1 MNKPI
6 RNALESIF
14 AGERQLNVRAEVM
27 NIFSTENPFF
37 EKLKKLD
44 DTVEHYKIKSINEIL
59 VDLLIMNA
67 IVQSPDREAFFDSEE
82 WQSIEDSTLD
92 RGSELLNLFL
102 FLQEC
107 KDDDMTA
114 NLSTFLEDFLLVHED
129 EFQDE
134 HRIYEDIIKH
144 QEAIET
150 DEENI
155 VEISKTLSPDSDMN
169 ELFLPLMLYFYG
181 VENKTKI
188 GLQHFTHY
196 QLAAY
201 AALNGF
207 TTIN

>member
-1 MNKPI
+1 MHKPI

-27 NIFSTENPFF
+27 NIFSSDEAFF
-37 EKLKKLD
+37 QKLKRLD
-44 DTVEHYKIKSINEIL
+44 DTVEHYKIQSISEIL
-59 VDLLIMNA
+59 VDLLIMDSIA
-67 IVQSPDREAFFDSEE
+67 RSEDREAFFDSEE
-82 WQSIEDSTLD
+82 WQTIEESTLD
-92 RGSELLNLFL
+92 RGSELLNMFL

-134 HRIYEDIIKH
+134 HRIYEDIIKN

-150 DEENI
+150 DEETI
-155 VEISKTLSPDSDMN
+155 LALSKNLSPDSDMKD
-169 ELFLPLMLYFYG
+169 LFLPIMLYFYG
-181 VENKTKI
+181 VENKIKI
-188 GLQHFTHY
+188 NPQNFSHY

-201 AALNGF
+201 AGLNGF

>member
-1 MNKPI
+1 MHKPI

-27 NIFSTENPFF
+27 NIFSSDHSFA
-37 EKLKKLD
+37 EKLKRLD
-44 DTVEHYKIKSINEIL
+44 DTVEHYKIHSISEIL
-59 VDLLIMNA
+59 VDLLIMNSIA
-67 IVQSPDREAFFDSEE
+67 QSPDREAFFDSPE
-82 WQSIEDSTLD
+82 WQSIEESTLD
-92 RGSELLNLFL
+92 RGSELLNMFL

-107 KDDDMTA
+107 KDDDVTA
-114 NLSTFLEDFLLVHED
+114 NLNTFLEDFLLVHED

-144 QEAIET
+144 QDVIEG
-150 DEENI
+150 DEDTI
-155 VEISKTLSPDSDMN
+155 LAISKTLEPDSDMKD
-169 ELFLPLMLYFYG
+169 LFLPLMLYFYG

-188 GLQHFTHY
+188 SLKHFNHY

>member
-1 MNKPI
+1 MHKPI

-27 NIFSTENPFF
+27 IVFSSEDKFMD
-37 EKLKKLD
+37 KLKRID
-44 DTVEHYKIKSINEIL
+44 AIVEIHKIKSISEIL
-59 VDLLIMNA
+59 VDLLIIDA
-67 IVQSPDREAFFDSEE
+67 IARSTDREAFFDSEE
-82 WQSIEDSTLD
+82 WLVIEEGTLD
-92 RGSELLNLFL
+92 RGSELLNMFL

-107 KDDDMTA
+107 KDDDITA
-114 NLSTFLEDFLLVHED
+114 NLATFLDDFLLVHED

-144 QEAIET
+144 QDAIDT
-150 DEENI
+150 DEEAILN
-155 VEISKTLSPDSDMN
+155 ISKELSNDSDMK

-181 VENKTKI
+181 LEHKTKI
-188 GLQHFTHY
+188 DLSTFTHY

>member
-1 MNKPI
+1 MHRPI

-27 NIFSTENPFF
+27 NIFSSNEGFF
-37 EKLKKLD
+37 EKLKRLD
-44 DTVEHYKIKSINEIL
+44 DTVEHYRIKAISEIL

-67 IVQSPDREAFFDSEE
+67 ITNSKDREAFFDSEE
-82 WQSIEDSTLD
+82 WQVIEESTLD
-92 RGSELLNLFL
+92 RGSELLNVFL

-114 NLSTFLEDFLLVHED
+114 NLSTFLDDFLLVHED

-134 HRIYEDIIKH
+134 HLIYEDIIKN

-150 DEENI
+150 DEETI
-155 VEISKTLSPDSDMN
+155 VNISKSLSNESDMK

-181 VENKTKI
+181 MENKTKI
-188 GLQHFTHY
+188 NLKHFNHY

>member
-1 MNKPI
+1 MHKPI

-27 NIFSTENPFF
+27 IVFSSEDKFMD
-37 EKLKKLD
+37 KLKRID
-44 DTVEHYKIKSINEIL
+44 AIVEIHKIKSISEIL
-59 VDLLIMNA
+59 VDLLIIDA
-67 IVQSPDREAFFDSEE
+67 IARSTDREAFFDSEE
-82 WQSIEDSTLD
+82 WLVIEEGTLD
-92 RGSELLNLFL
+92 RGSELLNMFL

-107 KDDDMTA
+107 KDDDITA
-114 NLSTFLEDFLLVHED
+114 NLATFLDDFLLVHED

-144 QEAIET
+144 QDAIDT
-150 DEENI
+150 DEEAILN
-155 VEISKTLSPDSDMN
+155 ISKELSNDSDMK

-181 VENKTKI
+181 LEHKTKI
-188 GLQHFTHY
+188 DLSTFTNY

>member
-1 MNKPI
+1 MHKPI

-27 NIFSTENPFF
+27 NIFSSEESFF
-37 EKLKKLD
+37 EKLKRLD
-44 DTVEHYKIKSINEIL
+44 DTVEHYKIKSISEIL

-67 IVQSPDREAFFDSEE
+67 IAKSTDREAFFDSEE
-82 WQSIEDSTLD
+82 WQNIEESTLD
-92 RGSELLNLFL
+92 RGSELLNMFL

-144 QEAIET
+144 QDAMET
-150 DEENI
+150 DEETIITLAKN
-155 VEISKTLSPDSDMN
+155 LSPDSDMK

-181 VENKTKI
+181 VENKIKI
-188 GLQHFTHY
+188 NLQNFSHY

>member
-1 MNKPI
+1 MHKPI

-27 NIFSTENPFF
+27 NIFSSDEAFF
-37 EKLKKLD
+37 EKLKRLD
-44 DTVEHYKIKSINEIL
+44 DTVEHYKIQSISEIL

-67 IVQSPDREAFFDSEE
+67 IAKSEDREAFFDSEE
-82 WQSIEDSTLD
+82 WQNIEESTLD
-92 RGSELLNLFL
+92 RGSELLNMFL

-134 HRIYEDIIKH
+134 HRIYEDIIKN
-144 QEAIET
+144 QEAVET
-150 DEENI
+150 DEETI
-155 VEISKTLSPDSDMN
+155 IALAKSLSPDSDMKD
-169 ELFLPLMLYFYG
+169 LFLPIMLYFYG

-188 GLQHFTHY
+188 NPTNFTHY

>member
-1 MNKPI
+1 MHKPI

-27 NIFSTENPFF
+27 NIFSSEHPFAD
-37 EKLKKLD
+37 KLKRLD
-44 DTVEHYKIKSINEIL
+44 DTVEHYKIKSISEIL
-59 VDLLIMNA
+59 VDLLIMNSIA
-67 IVQSPDREAFFDSEE
+67 QSTDREAFFDSEE
-82 WQSIEDSTLD
+82 WETIEESTLD
-92 RGSELLNLFL
+92 RGSELLNMFL

-114 NLSTFLEDFLLVHED
+114 NLNTFLEDFLLVHED

-144 QEAIET
+144 QEAVES
-150 DEENI
+150 DEETI
-155 VEISKTLSPDSDMN
+155 LKISESLSADSDMKD
-169 ELFLPLMLYFYG
+169 LFLPLMLYFYG

-188 GLQHFTHY
+188 DLSHFTHF

>member
-1 MNKPI
+1 MHKPI

-27 NIFSTENPFF
+27 NIFSSEEAFF
-37 EKLKKLD
+37 EKLKRLD
-44 DTVEHYKIKSINEIL
+44 DTVEHYKIKPISEIL

-67 IVQSPDREAFFDSEE
+67 IAKSADREAFFDSEE
-82 WQSIEDSTLD
+82 WQNIEESTLD
-92 RGSELLNLFL
+92 RGSELLNMFL

-144 QEAIET
+144 QESVET
-150 DEENI
+150 DEETIYQLSQN
-155 VEISKTLSPDSDMN
+155 LSPDSDMKD
-169 ELFLPLMLYFYG
+169 LFLPLMLYFYG
-181 VENKTKI
+181 VENKTKVS
-188 GLQHFTHY
+188 LQHFTHY